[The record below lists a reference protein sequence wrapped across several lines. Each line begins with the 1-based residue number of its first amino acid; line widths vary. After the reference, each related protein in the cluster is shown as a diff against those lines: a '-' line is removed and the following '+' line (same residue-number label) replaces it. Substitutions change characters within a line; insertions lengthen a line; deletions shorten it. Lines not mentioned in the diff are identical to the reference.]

1 MLCTATRNAFE
12 FFLYR
17 RKAKSALVCL
27 DGAAHCRPLRQAAL
41 GSPTSIDAPPERSS
55 GVHLH
60 LGMRPEL
67 VCLGGGAKPR
77 YETLLDRRRGS
88 ARGRKR
94 LGDHE
99 QGLQERLSCMV
110 LSDIQHQ
117 APREARLN

>member
-88 ARGRKR
+88 ARGRS
-94 LGDHE
+94 
-99 QGLQERLSCMV
+99 GLAIMNKACKSGYHAWCSQISSIRHHV
-110 LSDIQHQ
+110 KHG
-117 APREARLN
+117 

>member
-41 GSPTSIDAPPERSS
+41 GSPTSIDATPKRSS

-77 YETLLDRRRGS
+77 YETAMIAVAVALVAGS
-88 ARGRKR
+88 
-94 LGDHE
+94 
-99 QGLQERLSCMV
+99 GLAIMNKACKSGYHAWCSQISSIRHHV
-110 LSDIQHQ
+110 KHG
-117 APREARLN
+117 